1 MQPPPVAA
9 HEVFGLIKPAV
20 DAHTLGLNAVAD
32 LLRDCG
38 YRVVLGDAAVGHA
51 LAALD
56 DPAQRAALQAWL
68 RAHGITRLGCS
79 YRLDPGDAKAFMLR
93 LHACLV
99 ALHAFA
105 EDGGSLRAVYFAG
118 LPAACT
124 LVAQTFHGAVS
135 TFAGDETPVETL
147 HKLGVPDAR
156 IPRTTHEQAAYDD
169 LRLAVGRQVLSS
181 AAHTA
186 IKPVDRSGYAEYG
199 MRQDALLRRLAHG
212 RAHGLPPLMRAHVG
226 PYRPDRAEAL
236 REFNAWLHSLAH
248 AGHLDVV
255 SIGTSQL
262 TQSQFGDDWG
272 AQPNGGGVPVNAPDE
287 YRRMWEA
294 ARPMLVRTYAGTR
307 NIPALARMHEETL
320 HIAWHALSFWWFCR
334 IDGRGPYDVYTNLCQ
349 HCDTLRFIAARG
361 TPFEPNV
368 PHHFAFRGADDV
380 TYVVAAVIAARTAKC
395 HGIQHLV
402 LQLMLNTPKSTWGVQ
417 DLAKARATL
426 QLVRELEDA
435 RFHVMVQPRAG
446 LDYFS
451 PDTDKAKVQLA
462 AVTALM
468 DDIEPDNHASPDIIH
483 VVSYSEATRLADPPV
498 IDESICITRAAR
510 AHYRAMRA
518 RGAVPHMGRDAAV
531 HARTE
536 HLCAEARMLLD
547 AIEQHIPEPYTPR
560 GLYHLFAAGFLPVPY
575 LWECRDEFAHACA
588 WRTRL
593 HNGGVA
599 LVDATGAPI
608 NAAARAQHCI
618 AVAAGFTPPAA
629 ERAHA

>member
-1 MQPPPVAA
+1 MQPPPVDT

-20 DAHTLGLNAVAD
+20 DAHTLGLNVVAD

-38 YRVVLGDAAVGHA
+38 YRVVLADAALGR
-51 LAALD
+51 ALD
-56 DPAQRAALQAWL
+56 ALDVPAQRAALQAWL

-79 YRLDPGDAKAFMLR
+79 YRLDAGDAKAFMLR

-99 ALHAFA
+99 ALRAYA
-105 EDGGSLRAVYFAG
+105 EQGGELRAVYFAG
-118 LPAACT
+118 LPDACT
-124 LVAQTFHGAVS
+124 LVAQTFHGAVP

-156 IPRTTHEQAAYDD
+156 IPRATQEQTAYDD

-181 AAHTA
+181 AAPAAVTA
-186 IKPVDRSGYAEYG
+186 VDRSGYAG
-199 MRQDALLRRLAHG
+199 FGTRQDSLLRRLAHS

-226 PYRPDRAEAL
+226 PYRPNRAEAL
-236 REFNAWLHSLAH
+236 REFDAWLRALAR
-248 AGHLDVV
+248 AGLLDVV

-262 TQSQFGDDWG
+262 TQSHFGDDWG

-287 YRRMWEA
+287 YRRIWEA

-320 HIAWHALSFWWFCR
+320 TIAWHALSFWWFSQ
-334 IDGRGPYDVYTNLCQ
+334 IDGRGPNDVYTNLCQ
-349 HCDTLRFIAARG
+349 HCETLRFIAARG

-380 TYVVAAVIAARTAKC
+380 SYVVAAVIAARTAKQ
-395 HGIQHLV
+395 HGIQDLV

-426 QLVRELEDA
+426 QLVRELEDT
-435 RFHVMVQPRAG
+435 RFRVIVQPRAG

-451 PDTDKAKVQLA
+451 PDADKAKVQLA

-468 DDIEPDNHASPDIIH
+468 DDIEPDNAASPDIIH
-483 VVSYSEATRLADPPV
+483 VVSYSEALHLADPPV
-498 IDESICITRAAR
+498 INESIAITRAAL
-510 AHYRAMRA
+510 AQYRALRA
-518 RGAVPHMGRDAAV
+518 RGDVPHMGHDAAV
-531 HARTE
+531 RARTAQ
-536 HLCAEARMLLD
+536 LCDDARVLLA
-547 AIEQHIPEPYTPR
+547 AIERHIPEPYTPR

-588 WRTRL
+588 WHTRL
-593 HNGGVA
+593 LNGGVA
-599 LVDATGAPI
+599 LVNEAGVPI
-608 NAAARAQHCI
+608 TAAQRAQRCAAI
-618 AVAAGFTPPAA
+618 AAGITPPTP
-629 ERAHA
+629 ELLHA